1 MFIHEYVLK
10 DPFMAELETVVIL
23 EPIRYILRAPFL
35 KDQCFDQDPGGS
47 CYAMPGF
54 LAFVQS
60 KLMSLLGLLTY
71 QSTIASMFFA
81 DREFMNLDKSY
92 NFGLYMSCFQ
102 KCVPKGISL

>member
-47 CYAMPGF
+47 CLAMPGF
-54 LAFVQS
+54 LAFVQIDE
-60 KLMSLLGLLTY
+60 LAW
-71 QSTIASMFFA
+71 IV
-81 DREFMNLDKSY
+81 NLPVHDC
-92 NFGLYMSCFQ
+92 G
-102 KCVPKGISL
+102 